1 MLSTS
6 SATLVSMLS
15 QLSEAEE
22 QKRVFS
28 GKERWNQVRSLAD
41 AKNVMNYLFNIVSSS
56 REKDMEIRDLKE
68 KFVGLSYSLR
78 QLDMIKAE
86 LSHKLKLQSDA
97 LKRYSEYVGDSE
109 YSDLNVG
116 GHKYYLCK
124 PEYRWSTH
132 LLEDMDISETESD
145 DLTDDGW
152 EESGKLKV
160 WKRKSKTRRSD
171 IENNQSN
178 INNLEDFK
186 ENSGDILVDTPGETA
201 SDICCSCSRTSLCK
215 TAKCKCKAM
224 GNSCGS
230 SCGCLA
236 TKCVNRAS
244 ISSESQ
250 EPTQSASIE
259 ETGLLVTQGAG
270 LLQGALVD
278 RLDET
283 NSGRGHRKPL
293 SDIGNTQ
300 VKSNAKNDNP
310 KKKTATVIIVPNP
323 PPSSQAE
330 NSEVPI
336 PIHNLKFSFRK
347 EKFNF
352 RKENNNNTNETSVA
366 VNKPRHKRSKSRPEN
381 AASAPRAEGN
391 FVDPDA
397 PLKMPRAVRR
407 EASSNS
413 SGVPFWDR
421 NAAAGNKSDEPEV
434 FETRNPLRHKRSL
447 DEKENNR
454 R

>member
-1 MLSTS
+1 M
-6 SATLVSMLS
+6 
-15 QLSEAEE
+15 
-22 QKRVFS
+22 
-28 GKERWNQVRSLAD
+28 
-41 AKNVMNYLFNIVSSS
+41 
-56 REKDMEIRDLKE
+56 
-68 KFVGLSYSLR
+68 
-78 QLDMIKAE
+78 
-86 LSHKLKLQSDA
+86 
-97 LKRYSEYVGDSE
+97 
-109 YSDLNVG
+109 
-116 GHKYYLCK
+116 
-124 PEYRWSTH
+124 
-132 LLEDMDISETESD
+132 
-145 DLTDDGW
+145 
-152 EESGKLKV
+152 
-160 WKRKSKTRRSD
+160 
-171 IENNQSN
+171 
-178 INNLEDFK
+178 
-186 ENSGDILVDTPGETA
+186 
-201 SDICCSCSRTSLCK
+201 
-215 TAKCKCKAM
+215 
-224 GNSCGS
+224 
-230 SCGCLA
+230 
-236 TKCVNRAS
+236 
-244 ISSESQ
+244 
-250 EPTQSASIE
+250 
-259 ETGLLVTQGAG
+259 
-270 LLQGALVD
+270 
-278 RLDET
+278 
-283 NSGRGHRKPL
+283 
-293 SDIGNTQ
+293 Q